1 MGYSPWGLKDTTEQL
16 THTHTH
22 THTHTYTY
30 THGWG
35 RQCIFFFFWSHCGI
49 LVPRSWIKPVPPVV
63 EVWNPN
69 HWTTREFWGG
79 SVERKAYEIVIQE
92 HVAWVGP
99 EGHQY

>member
-1 MGYSPWGLKDTTEQL
+1 MAC
-16 THTHTH
+16 
-22 THTHTYTY
+22 
-30 THGWG
+30 
-35 RQCIFFFFWSHCGI
+35 RV
-49 LVPRSWIKPVPPVV
+49 LVTRSWIKPVPPVV